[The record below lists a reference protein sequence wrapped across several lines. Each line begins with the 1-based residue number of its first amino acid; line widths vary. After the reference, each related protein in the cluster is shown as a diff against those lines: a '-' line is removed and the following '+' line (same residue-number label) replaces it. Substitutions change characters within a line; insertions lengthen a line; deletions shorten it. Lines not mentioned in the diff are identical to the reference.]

1 MTYTPES
8 LDQRLNELSEIS
20 KSKGAVTYG
29 DVMNQLMDMEMEPE
43 QLETVLDKLEAMGI
57 RVVSDSE
64 QNAEEGSDEITPDD
78 EVKLSAVPEIKA
90 STATEEVNM
99 SDPIRMYLKEI
110 GKIPLLTAEEE
121 VSLAKRIEAGT
132 NAQEALRKYKE
143 GTDSELADRI
153 TQARAARDKLKDE
166 AVAAGLSDE
175 EKAELRAVV
184 ESGQQ
189 AQAELRALPAVV
201 ADGAAAKDQLIKAN
215 LRLVVSIAGHY
226 NNRGMLY
233 LDLIQE
239 GNMGLIKAA
248 DKFDHTKGFKFSTYA
263 TWWIRQSITRAL
275 ADQARTI
282 RIPVHMVETINR
294 LIRTSRQLMQEY
306 GREPTTAELAQAMHL
321 TEQRVQEI
329 IKIAQDPVSL
339 ETPIGEEED
348 SHLGDFIPD
357 ETAPA
362 PADAAF
368 YTLQRE
374 QLMDVLDTLTE
385 REKKVLIL
393 RYGLDGGRSYT
404 LEEVGEKFHVT
415 RERIRQIEAKAL
427 RKLRSNRQIRAL
439 HS

>member
-1 MTYTPES
+1 MTFQPEI
-8 LDQRLNELSEIS
+8 LDQRLNELVEAN
-20 KSKGAVTYG
+20 KAKGVVT
-29 DVMNQLMDMEMEPE
+29 DTEVMTQLMDVEMDPD
-43 QLETVLDKLEAMGI
+43 QLESVLEKLESMGV
-57 RVVSDSE
+57 RVV
-64 QNAEEGSDEITPDD
+64 AETDTPA
-78 EVKLSAVPEIKA
+78 EPAAEAKQPAAPKPAAAPAV
-90 STATEEVNM
+90 EEVNM

-110 GKIPLLTAEEE
+110 GKISLLTGEEE
-121 VSLAKRIEAGT
+121 VALAKRIEAGT
-132 NAQEALRKYKE
+132 KAAEELRKYKDGE
-143 GTDSELADRI
+143 SPLAEQI
-153 TQARAARDKLKDE
+153 SKARAAHDRLKDPE
-166 AVAAGLSDE
+166 IEPTLSQE
-175 EKAELRAVV
+175 EKDELRAVV
-184 ESGQQ
+184 EVGQAAQ
-189 AQAELRALPAVV
+189 AQLKQYQALVM
-201 ADGAAAKDQLIKAN
+201 DGQTAKDELIQAN

-226 NNRGMLY
+226 NGRGMLY

-239 GNMGLIKAA
+239 GNLGLIKAA
-248 DKFDHTKGFKFSTYA
+248 DKFDYSKGFKFSTYA

-306 GREPTTAELAQAMHL
+306 GREPTTEEIAQAMHL
-321 TEQRVQEI
+321 TESRVQEI

-357 ETAPA
+357 DSAPA
-362 PADAAF
+362 PLEAASF
-368 YTLQRE
+368 TLQRE
-374 QLMDVLDTLTE
+374 QLMKVLDTLTE

-427 RKLRSNRQIRAL
+427 RKLKSNRTIREMKD
-439 HS
+439 